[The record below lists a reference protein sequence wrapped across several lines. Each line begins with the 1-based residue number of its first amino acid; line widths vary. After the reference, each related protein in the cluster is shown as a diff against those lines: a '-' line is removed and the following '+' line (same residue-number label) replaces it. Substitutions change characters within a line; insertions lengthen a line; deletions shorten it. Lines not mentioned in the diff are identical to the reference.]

1 MQVLETA
8 LTLTALPAAPD
19 GFEVGSLV
27 EVQHQDEGLLG
38 AWSMLCAFDE
48 STSLIKILTLSQWYS
63 SLEAFAPTQTY
74 SIS

>member
-19 GFEVGSLV
+19 GLEVGSLV

-38 AWSMLCAFDE
+38 AWSMGVIVCIEHDQAQVAMPAFVC
-48 STSLIKILTLSQWYS
+48 L
-63 SLEAFAPTQTY
+63 
-74 SIS
+74 